1 MVITEVTMFYIA
13 FGFLA
18 IGMTVSAYK
27 AHVNEKK
34 LYALRDMFQ
43 LFAEATMHNYN
54 KMHEEIHALE
64 KDKVNH

>member
-1 MVITEVTMFYIA
+1 MVITETTMLY
-13 FGFLA
+13 LA
-18 IGMTVSAYK
+18 IGCLAVGMLVSAWR
-27 AHVNEKK
+27 AHKTEQR
-34 LYALRDMFQ
+34 LGALNDMFR

>member
-13 FGFLA
+13 FVFLA
-18 IGMTVSAYK
+18 IGMTVSAWR
-27 AHVNEKK
+27 AHKTEQK
-34 LYALRDMFQ
+34 LNALGHMFE

-54 KMHEEIHALE
+54 KMHQELHELE